1 MKSIYRI
8 IKFIIFVTTALFP
21 LAVNFKIRF
30 ISFLKFLRL
39 SFLEGK
45 FLMSFTSHQ
54 FRVTKHLLPKNYRS
68 KQKPFFSL
76 FHKQLLACKKQTIAI
91 KSESFHLKLRE
102 LYVQSCFL
110 SKLYFFH
117 FQ

>member
-1 MKSIYRI
+1 MIISIAYSDL
-8 IKFIIFVTTALFP
+8 K
-21 LAVNFKIRF
+21 KYH
-30 ISFLKFLRL
+30 ISL
-39 SFLEGK
+39 SD
-45 FLMSFTSHQ
+45 
-54 FRVTKHLLPKNYRS
+54 KNYRS

-110 SKLYFFH
+110 SKLYFLH
-117 FQ
+117 FSIDCENGTIVFSIVYFKD